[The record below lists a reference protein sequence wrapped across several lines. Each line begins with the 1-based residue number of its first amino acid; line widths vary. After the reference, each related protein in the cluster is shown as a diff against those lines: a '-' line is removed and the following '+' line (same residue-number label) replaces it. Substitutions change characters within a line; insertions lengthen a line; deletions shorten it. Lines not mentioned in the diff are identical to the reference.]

1 MSSSR
6 TSTPFIVNV
15 GVSAF
20 SSRLASSRVA
30 VDPSFVLHFWYYKRA
45 RLKLKIHCTKLP
57 EEGEESNR
65 DELRSINTLKS
76 YFQESIANQRRPRF
90 DSPFYTLKESKTDIS
105 LLSPSAFRN
114 IKISASMQI
123 YFLKNL
129 FMADRGARLTTPGT
143 SQFETCTLFFSFFS
157 LFRFNVSLQ
166 PCGTASR

>member
-20 SSRLASSRVA
+20 SSHLASSRVA
-30 VDPSFVLHFWYYKRA
+30 VDPSFVLHLWYYKRA

-57 EEGEESNR
+57 EGEESNR
-65 DELRSINTLKS
+65 DELRSINTLKN

-114 IKISASMQI
+114 IKISASTQI

-129 FMADRGARLTTPGT
+129 YDRMH
-143 SQFETCTLFFSFFS
+143 S
-157 LFRFNVSLQ
+157 LWVRKISLQ
-166 PCGTASR
+166 QYISANWMDFWASFKTQNEASVRVEKR